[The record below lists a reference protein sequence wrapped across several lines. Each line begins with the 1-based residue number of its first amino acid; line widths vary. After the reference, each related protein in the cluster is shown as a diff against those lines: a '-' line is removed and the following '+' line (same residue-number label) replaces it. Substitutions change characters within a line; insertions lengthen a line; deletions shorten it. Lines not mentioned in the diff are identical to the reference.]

1 MWQRFHARRPQRYV
15 RRRTNLGL
23 FACLVSVLLVGV
35 VIGRATYRAET
46 AEPDEIR
53 LDSALPTA
61 HRGPPRRIRA
71 RRHPGD
77 PHPGPRPVRRPRR
90 PVELVPVERTPAAAE
105 IRPPHGL
112 PVAHRRREPPASG
125 NTIEG
130 SSGGGVASLLT
141 PGGVDGDT
149 GRTASLA
156 SIENA
161 VVRLVNRE
169 RRRVGCRPL
178 RVDPRLVRAAR
189 RHSAEMAATN
199 RLSHSSRNGAS
210 PWRRM
215 ERAGYHHGAAEN
227 IARGYLTAEEAV
239 RGWMAHPDHRA
250 NILNCRIV
258 ATGVG
263 VKPGPGGP
271 WWTQDFG
278 YS

>member
-1 MWQRFHARRPQRYV
+1 MWQRFHARRPQRIV

-23 FACLVSVLLVGV
+23 FACLVSVLLIGV

-53 LDSALPTA
+53 LDSALPT
-61 HRGPPRRIRA
+61 RTGDLRA
-71 RRHPGD
+71 ASEPGAS
-77 PHPGPRPVRRPRR
+77 PATPTPSAGAPGARDERA
-90 PVELVPVERTPAAAE
+90 ELVPVERTPAAA
-105 IRPPHGL
+105 GGSG
-112 PVAHRRREPPASG
+112 RRTASPSPSATPSRG
-125 NTIEG
+125 PSNTIEG
-130 SSGGGVASLLT
+130 SSGGGLASLLI
-141 PGGVDGDT
+141 PGGGDGGT
-149 GRTASLA
+149 GRLASLA

-199 RLSHSSRNGAS
+199 RLSHSSRNGAT

-215 ERAGYHHGAAEN
+215 EQAGYHHGAAEN

>member
-46 AEPDEIR
+46 AEPDEVR
-53 LDSALPTA
+53 LDSALPT
-61 HRGPPRRIRA
+61 RTGDLRA
-71 RRHPGD
+71 ASEPGATRAT
-77 PHPGPRPVRRPRR
+77 PTPARTPSGPRAGRS
-90 PVELVPVERTPAAAE
+90 ELVPVERTPAAAE
-105 IRPPHGL
+105 SG
-112 PVAHRRREPPASG
+112 RRTASPSPTATRGHKRSG

-149 GRTASLA
+149 GRAASLA

-169 RRRVGCRPL
+169 RRRVGCPPL
-178 RVDPRLVRAAR
+178 RVDPRLVRSAR
-189 RHSAEMAATN
+189 LHSAEMAATN
-199 RLSHSSRNGAS
+199 RLTHNSRKGGT
-210 PWRRM
+210 PWDRM
-215 ERAGYHHGAAEN
+215 ERAGYFDGAAEN
-227 IARGYLTAEEAV
+227 IARGYLTAEDAV
-239 RGWMAHPDHRA
+239 RGWMAHRDHRA
-250 NILNCRIV
+250 NILNCRVI